1 MIPSTSVGIKG
12 WIEAVGELVVQDCR
26 DDLRAFR
33 EDRTSPSNLMTRMTS
48 ALDEIEG
55 DISRIKELLERGM
68 AAP

>member
-1 MIPSTSVGIKG
+1 M
-12 WIEAVGELVVQDCR
+12 VQDCR

-48 ALDEIEG
+48 ALDEIKG

-68 AAP
+68 AVP